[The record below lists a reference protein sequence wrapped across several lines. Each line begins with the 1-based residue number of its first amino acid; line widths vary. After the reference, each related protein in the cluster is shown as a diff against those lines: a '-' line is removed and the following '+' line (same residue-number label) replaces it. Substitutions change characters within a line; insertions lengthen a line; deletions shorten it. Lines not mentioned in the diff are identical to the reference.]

1 MNWEAIGAIGE
12 ILAATA
18 TVAMLVYLS
27 IQVKHA
33 KDATQSSSEIEAA
46 GILAQLTENIAQ
58 NREMMRVWDLALQGS
73 DDLSDEDKLQYL
85 WSISAY
91 GNAAEGV
98 FHQFKKGMISKETWA
113 VWERGF
119 TMHIGTEVGLAW
131 WKSEAAPYSQSFR
144 RHMTEIVESQR
155 KPEPISSE
163 AFLNSTIDSKK

>member
-12 ILAATA
+12 MLAATA

-33 KDATQSSSEIEAA
+33 KEATQSSSEIEAA
-46 GILAQLTENIAQ
+46 GILAQLTENISQ

-73 DDLSDEDKLQYL
+73 DALSDEDKLQYL

-119 TMHIGTEVGLAW
+119 TMHIGTEIGMAW

-144 RHMTEIVESQR
+144 HHMTEIVESQR
-155 KPEPISSE
+155 KPDPISSK
-163 AFLNSTIDSKK
+163 AFLDATIDSI